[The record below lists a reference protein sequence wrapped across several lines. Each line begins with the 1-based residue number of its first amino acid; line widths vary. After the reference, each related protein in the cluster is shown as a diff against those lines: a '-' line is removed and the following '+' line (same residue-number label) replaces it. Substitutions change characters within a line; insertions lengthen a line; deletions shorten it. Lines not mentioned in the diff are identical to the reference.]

1 MAALFHCM
9 TTAAATAYP
18 SKVSEARIR
27 RPSNASLSTSLGVH
41 HDDTTR
47 PQTAVPL
54 KGRPPTS
61 LVFARR
67 ARGANLESQGGAL
80 RAARL
85 ASRYAMR
92 WRDAESTGTRA
103 TLGLAAR
110 RTEKPAAPSPP
121 TNEIRPQNAAGPAA
135 WPRSRSSCRRREALA
150 VPRAPR
156 RRVRAC

>member
-18 SKVSEARIR
+18 SNSEARIR

-67 ARGANLESQGGAL
+67 ARGANLESQGGGV
-80 RAARL
+80 ARSPL
-85 ASRYAMR
+85 GVAI
-92 WRDAESTGTRA
+92 RDALERCGVNGREGDSRPSGEENGEAGSPESPD
-103 TLGLAAR
+103 
-110 RTEKPAAPSPP
+110 E
-121 TNEIRPQNAAGPAA
+121 
-135 WPRSRSSCRRREALA
+135 
-150 VPRAPR
+150 
-156 RRVRAC
+156 